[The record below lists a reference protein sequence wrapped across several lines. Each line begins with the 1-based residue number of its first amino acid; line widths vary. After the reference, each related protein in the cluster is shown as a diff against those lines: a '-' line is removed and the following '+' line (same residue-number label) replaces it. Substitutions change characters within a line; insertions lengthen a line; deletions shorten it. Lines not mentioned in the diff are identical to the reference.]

1 MLIGVIIFFL
11 FIIVL
16 LMIPVALSFKIYWKS
31 EFEGNIELSWFFGII
46 NASFHPLKSTNH
58 PAKYE
63 QRKNKS
69 RYPQRSMYKNNK
81 FLYIIG
87 QTRFRQRLTLFM
99 VDLWHAINKRDM
111 NLNIRIGTGDP
122 AETGQLWAIFGP
134 VAGILSTVK
143 DASIE
148 IEPEFFDT
156 TFELQSRGNIQ
167 FTPLKISCIIIGI
180 LLSPTIWKGVK
191 QMKQVEQ

>member
-1 MLIGVIIFFL
+1 
-11 FIIVL
+11 
-16 LMIPVALSFKIYWKS
+16 MIPVALSFQIYWKS

-46 NASFHPLKSTNH
+46 TASFHPFKSTNH

-63 QRKNKS
+63 QRKNKAVYS
-69 RYPQRSMYKNNK
+69 QRSTYKNKK
-81 FLYIIG
+81 FLYVIG
-87 QTRFRQRLTLFM
+87 QTEFRQRLTMFIL
-99 VDLWHAINKRDM
+99 DLWHAINKRDV

-122 AETGQLWAIFGP
+122 AETGQLWAVVGP

-143 DASIE
+143 GASIE

-156 TFELQSRGNIQ
+156 TFELQSRGDIQ
-167 FTPLKISCIIIGI
+167 FTPLKISYVIIGI